1 MDEYNPCDECH
12 ENGDDYYQ
20 DDEGDWMMRCYD
32 CPLWDRRGE
41 EREWQA
47 KYSR

>member
-1 MDEYNPCDECH
+1 MDDYDPCDECH

-32 CPLWDRRGE
+32 CPLWDRSGE
-41 EREWQA
+41 RSE
-47 KYSR
+47 